1 MYVVVKSGMMIATI
15 SKKSWGDRTV
25 LMVVLARVKENMGLM
40 GTIMTVYLIW
50 ERYRRVVAKWHIVE
64 VGVTMKFDFGVLR

>member
-15 SKKSWGDRTV
+15 SKKSWGDRT
-25 LMVVLARVKENMGLM
+25 LMVVLARVKENMGPM